1 MDTRIEKIE
10 TGLFKIQND
19 CKKIAAALDVVDREL
34 FDTLADNDIVRN
46 NRPLAEVAMDY
57 ISVIMN
63 DINKIEAELS
73 EFITAQNDR

>member
-1 MDTRIEKIE
+1 M
-10 TGLFKIQND
+10 FKIQND

-57 ISVIMN
+57 IAVIME

-73 EFITAQNDR
+73 EFIAAQNDR